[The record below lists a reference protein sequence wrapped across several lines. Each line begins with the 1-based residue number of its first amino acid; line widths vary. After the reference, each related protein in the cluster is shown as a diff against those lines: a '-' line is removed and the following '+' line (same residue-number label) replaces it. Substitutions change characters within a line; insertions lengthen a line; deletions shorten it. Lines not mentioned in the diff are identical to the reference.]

1 MSPSGGESDGC
12 IQQYPPGGTP
22 DFDSRRR
29 RIMRHARRFT
39 ATLIATLIG
48 VATWCVASS
57 TTAYALRDPGP
68 ADNFPVSQ
76 PPSGTIVTDTP
87 LWKFVLVA
95 AIAAMLT
102 VAVVGLIASVRQARP
117 SRPSGALHA

>member
-1 MSPSGGESDGC
+1 
-12 IQQYPPGGTP
+12 
-22 DFDSRRR
+22 
-29 RIMRHARRFT
+29 MRHGRRFI
-39 ATLIATLIG
+39 ATFSATLIG
-48 VATWCVASS
+48 FATWCVATS

-76 PPSGTIVTDTP
+76 TPVGPTAPDTP

-102 VAVVGLIASVRQARP
+102 VAVVGLIASVRQAR
-117 SRPSGALHA
+117 SSLRPNSSTTVCVRG